1 MALDLNTAQQRYFI
15 HMTEAGKLE
24 ARKSSGINIRIYD
37 IDDEINGIK
46 NHYVIGLKDSPS
58 LNIEE
63 EQTLKLLLEGKTE
76 PVVNDGYNSMIK
88 LDSGELVIFR
98 DTPSDIV
105 RKVLNDTTEYPY
117 LMSFRIVKMHHYI
130 SIQEKETGVSYE
142 FGVAPKT
149 YNSIFSTPYIRND
162 TIYNLRH
169 FKEKKYPSN
178 ISQEHGKIFDTVYSK
193 NIPDSAL
200 ISINFDLTA
209 KQAQD
214 LEIYLRQ
221 ENSKFSQEWY
231 MYFNFYILF
240 SNNCADFAGKIYKKL
255 FGNGHFGEYIISEN
269 LDFNDKG
276 VLYTFISSR
285 PNKFFQF
292 LSKIVD
298 GLSDT
303 AFDKSYSEIL
313 NDIMLSWRGT
323 SLSKILENA
332 SNSLYSNYY
341 IENIS
346 EFLSNT
352 FLEVSS
358 YLGNKD
364 IQYFLYSRTG
374 ENKYAYDESFYG
386 NTKLHVAAYNNDL
399 YYLKQLSEKERFII
413 DVTNQF
419 GDSPLHIAV
428 KKSYEFAIK
437 LLEKGANPNIL
448 NNKGYTPLQ
457 YVISSNWDEEK
468 KLNLLELLL
477 EKDAN
482 PNLVDDTGDSN
493 ALVEAVKAGCSVK
506 LFKLILSYCN
516 KPINILGKTS
526 NIGINFTDTQGKN
539 LARIAVEK
547 KNEQVKAFLK
557 ENYYYLFRGQT
568 VDGQTVEEYE
578 VRMENWDMGELKY
591 PYERIISPFKYNQKT
606 YDVCKKK
613 TAKQQNSKYE
623 SVFSYSEEENY
634 CIKENIYENYEHI
647 WA

>member
-1 MALDLNTAQQRYFI
+1 MALDLITAQNRYFI
-15 HMTEAGKLE
+15 HRTEALKLE
-24 ARKSSGINIRIYD
+24 VLKNSNIRIYD
-37 IDDEINGIK
+37 IDDEITGTK

-63 EQTLKLLLEGKTE
+63 EQTLKLFLEGKTE

-162 TIYNLRH
+162 TLYNLRH
-169 FKEKKYPSN
+169 FKEKKYPKN
-178 ISQEHGKIFDTVYSK
+178 ISQEHGKIFETLYSK
-193 NIPDSAL
+193 DILDSAS

-209 KQAQD
+209 KQVQD
-214 LEIYLRQ
+214 FEIFLRG
-221 ENSKFSQEWY
+221 ENSKLSKEWY
-231 MYFNFYILF
+231 IHFNFYFLF
-240 SNNCADFAGKIYKKL
+240 SNNCSDFASKIYKKL
-255 FGNGHFGEYIISEN
+255 FGNGHFGEYITSEN

-285 PNKFFQF
+285 PNKVFQF
-292 LSKIVD
+292 PSKIMD

-303 AFDKSYSEIL
+303 AFDRSCSEIL
-313 NDIMLSWRGT
+313 NEIVLSWRGS
-323 SLSKILENA
+323 SLSQLLDNVSNA
-332 SNSLYSNYY
+332 INKTFY

-352 FLEVSS
+352 FLKFGS
-358 YLGNKD
+358 YLGNRD
-364 IQYFLYSRTG
+364 VQYFLYTRVG
-374 ENKYAYDESFYG
+374 KYKYAYDESFYG

-399 YYLKQLSEKERFII
+399 YYLEQLPEKEFFVI
-413 DVTNQF
+413 DVVNQF

-428 KKSYEFAIK
+428 KKSYEFALK
-437 LLEKGANPNIL
+437 LLEKGANPNTL
-448 NNKGYTPLQ
+448 NNKGDTPLQ
-457 YVISSNWDEEK
+457 YAISSNWDKEK
-468 KLNLLELLL
+468 KHNLVELLL

-482 PNLVDDTGDSN
+482 PNLVDHTGDSN
-493 ALVEAVKAGCSVK
+493 ALVEAVKANCSVE

-516 KPINILGKTS
+516 KPVNILEDIS
-526 NIGINFTDTQGKN
+526 SIGINFTDTQGKN

-547 KNEQVKAFLK
+547 KNEQVKSFLK
-557 ENYYYLFRGQT
+557 ENYNYLFRQKT

-578 VRMENWDMGELKY
+578 ARMENWDRGELKY
-591 PYERIISPFKYNQKT
+591 PYERIFFPFKYNQKT
-606 YDVCKKK
+606 YDVHKKK
-613 TAKQQNSKYE
+613 TIKQQNPTYE
-623 SVFSYSEEENY
+623 PTSSYSEEENY
-634 CIKENIYENYEHI
+634 CVKENIYENYEYI
-647 WA
+647 WI